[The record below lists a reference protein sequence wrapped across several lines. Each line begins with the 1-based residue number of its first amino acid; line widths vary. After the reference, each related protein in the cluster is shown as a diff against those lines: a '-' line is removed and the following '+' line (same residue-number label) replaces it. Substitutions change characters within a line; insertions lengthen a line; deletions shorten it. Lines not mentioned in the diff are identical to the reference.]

1 MNLKEKAR
9 PIHIQLRLSR
19 SEYDHLKKQSALCGL
34 KMEPYV
40 KRLIMGKEVH
50 PLPPDSYRQLAK
62 ELSAIGKNVNQI
74 ARIANSTRTVTQEP
88 LHEIRDQLERLWDVY
103 DGNN

>member
-1 MNLKEKAR
+1 MSQKERK
-9 PIHIQLRLSR
+9 IKLTVRLTAQ
-19 SEYDHLKKQSALCGL
+19 EHNHLKKQSALCGL

-74 ARIANSTRTVTQEP
+74 ARIANSTRSVTLEP

-103 DGNN
+103 DGDH

>member
-1 MNLKEKAR
+1 MSQKERK
-9 PIHIQLRLSR
+9 IKFTVRLTAQ
-19 SEYDHLKKQSALCGL
+19 EHNHLKKQSALCGL

-74 ARIANSTRTVTQEP
+74 ARIANSTRTVSQEP
-88 LHEIRDQLERLWDVY
+88 LHEIRDQLERLWDAY